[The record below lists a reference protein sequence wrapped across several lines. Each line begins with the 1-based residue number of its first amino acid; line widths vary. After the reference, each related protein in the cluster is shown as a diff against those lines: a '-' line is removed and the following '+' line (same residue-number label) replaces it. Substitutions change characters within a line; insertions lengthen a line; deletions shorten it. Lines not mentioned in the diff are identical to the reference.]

1 MGRYR
6 SSQTD
11 LTVNQ
16 VAHAFVGAIPT
27 RPTTNMLHDGGNSL
41 QWKHM
46 GIEAEESLAE
56 PDANDVAEFVDS
68 DFVLD
73 EVPNTLRDEVQQVRL
88 ILISAASNPP
98 AADLAGLKRRLAD
111 RVQPPSVEA

>member
-1 MGRYR
+1 
-6 SSQTD
+6 
-11 LTVNQ
+11 
-16 VAHAFVGAIPT
+16 
-27 RPTTNMLHDGGNSL
+27 
-41 QWKHM
+41 M